1 MAIDKKVREEFRQAL
16 IKKGLDPK
24 TATLYS
30 KWLLDISVYYDI
42 DDPKTLTFDEIKEFL
57 EFIKKRRP
65 ANSTNTAFHAFN
77 YYYNKIFKKSYPFD
91 DLPRPIKERANSVD
105 IFSFEEIKQIF
116 DRTDKLNS
124 KVTLALLYS
133 CGLDV
138 SELSRVLRT
147 DFDPDRQVLQVR
159 NKNNKICRESP
170 VPSQVTDLLIAYL
183 GKYKTEKYLFENRDK
198 KKMGSRTFQS
208 FFEVALKKS
217 GIRKKGTLKTLK
229 YCYIKHLESIG
240 VPLILILEHLGL
252 TSAGSIRFYNTI
264 GVDLTEKIKISPIEV
279 LFSES
284 KPDHAKL
291 YNDFWGLINS
301 KIANVTRKK
310 FESGF
315 YSDSIESALKEIN
328 STVKE
333 ITKRKTGEEMDG
345 SKLMQRAFSLTSPVI
360 ELDDLTTESGRNVQ
374 QGFLQIFSGAMT
386 GIRNPKAHN
395 NTDIDINEAVR
406 LLCFCG
412 ELMDKIEKGTK

>member
-1 MAIDKKVREEFRQAL
+1 MAIDKKAREEFRQA
-16 IKKGLDPK
+16 IIRKGLDQK

-30 KWLLDISVYYDI
+30 KWLLDISVYYDT
-42 DDPKTLTFDEIKEFL
+42 DDPKTLTFDEIKEYI

-77 YYYNKIFKKSYPFD
+77 YYYNKILRKNYPFD
-91 DLPRPIKERANSVD
+91 DLPRPIKERTKSVD

-116 DRTDKLNS
+116 NHTDKLKS
-124 KVTLALLYS
+124 KATLAILYS

-147 DFDPDRQVLQVR
+147 DFDPDRKVLQVR
-159 NKNNKICRESP
+159 NKGNKVYRESP
-170 VPSQVTDLLIAYL
+170 LPGQVTDLLITYL
-183 GKYKTEKYLFENRDK
+183 GKYRTEKYFFENRDK

-208 FFEVALKKS
+208 FLELALKKS
-217 GIRKKGTLKTLK
+217 GLRKKGTLKTLK

-240 VPLILILEHLGL
+240 VPLILILEHLKL
-252 TSAGSIRFYNTI
+252 TSAESIRLYNTI

-279 LFSES
+279 VFSEPNS
-284 KPDHAKL
+284 DHSKL
-291 YNDFWGLINS
+291 YTDFWGLINS

-333 ITKRKTGEEMDG
+333 ITKKKTGEELDG
-345 SKLMQRAFSLTSPVI
+345 SKLMQKAFSLTNPVI
-360 ELDDLTTESGRNVQ
+360 ELDDLTNESGRNVQ

-386 GIRNPKAHN
+386 GIRNPKAHG
-395 NTDIDINEAVR
+395 NTDIEVNEAVR

-412 ELMDKIEKGTK
+412 ELMDKIEKGVK